1 MSKRERCTFWTK
13 EEVTMLLAD
22 YLMVGMILS
31 ISIFS
36 MGILIVLNKKNR
48 DEKISG

>member
-1 MSKRERCTFWTK
+1 
-13 EEVTMLLAD
+13 MLLAD

-31 ISIFS
+31 INILS